1 MKDNLPERE
10 RGVKDHDPA
19 GGSKNNNPEAK
30 TKPLPDLMTNKG
42 GGDGGR
48 GTMLNRVG
56 LTYYVV
62 CPPLRSRN
70 PAALLL

>member
-42 GGDGGR
+42 GGWWEGEEGK
-48 GTMLNRVG
+48 G
-56 LTYYVV
+56 Y
-62 CPPLRSRN
+62 PHP
-70 PAALLL
+70 